1 MPSIVKWQ
9 ALISRNLIVNGL
21 LTISG
26 QRLPI
31 PSTHIQLKDLARK
44 NLTEYILFK
53 MLI

>member
-1 MPSIVKWQ
+1 M

-21 LTISG
+21 LTIFG

-31 PSTHIQLKDLARK
+31 PSTHIQLKYLAK
-44 NLTEYILFK
+44 ENLTEYILFK